1 MLLLGS
7 FQKARLTCLKSRE
20 GQNNFKWPGRGGACE
35 GEGFQLTLRKIKLQ
49 VKRAVH
55 SMLDNHVGGLRQ
67 GIKCVFYFYLVL
79 SRIQSNFKDAYLIK

>member
-1 MLLLGS
+1 M
-7 FQKARLTCLKSRE
+7 
-20 GQNNFKWPGRGGACE
+20 CE
-35 GEGFQLTLRKIKLQ
+35 GEGLELTLRKIKLQ